1 MGKKRKA
8 CTYVYMDDHKSWRK
22 LKEALPEKVYN
33 ELHAAFDVL
42 RDSHGCRCD
51 IQFKPMNQSEAYY
64 YGSSYDIYEPRDII
78 ELCDNVQ
85 PQYKYFMLKIYDTV
99 HNVDKLYVFKRVL
112 SFRMKAWIL
121 SSLSSTLRG
130 LKDAEARTKLQ
141 GEINR
146 IKKSTFVIISV
157 LNRNGDDEEEEDDAS
172 NS

>member
-8 CTYVYMDDHKSWRK
+8 CTYVYMDDHKSLRK
-22 LKEALPEKVYN
+22 LKQALPATVYQ
-33 ELHAAFDVL
+33 ELYAAFQVMQ
-42 RDSHGCRCD
+42 DSHGCRCD

-99 HNVDKLYVFKRVL
+99 HNVDKLYVFKRVIP
-112 SFRMKAWIL
+112 FRLKAWL
-121 SSLSSTLRG
+121 LESLTSTLRG
-130 LKDAEARTKLQ
+130 LKDAQARTKLK
-141 GEINR
+141 GEIKR
-146 IKKSTFVIISV
+146 IKKSTFVIVSA
-157 LNRNGDDEEEEDDAS
+157 LNRNGDDEEEEDDVS